1 MQFGR
6 RKYRT
11 NQSFLWRACK
21 EAIPTTSN
29 LIRRKCAVE
38 LACMTCGNLTED
50 SKHALLECP
59 FARQTWALADIPW
72 SVISQWRTNVED
84 WEQTV
89 MDNSHS
95 SPIEV
100 VASARSFLQDFHNC
114 TSRTNL
120 PGQSSATVWS
130 PPKEGLIKINFDA
143 AVGNESCEAG
153 LGVIARDHEGKCIAW
168 RTDTLEDASAIGPII
183 TDILR
188 LSSFFDTVS
197 YAHVKRSANS
207 AAHCL
212 AKAAFSIQAGDS
224 PSLFV

>member
-1 MQFGR
+1 
-6 RKYRT
+6 
-11 NQSFLWRACK
+11 
-21 EAIPTTSN
+21 
-29 LIRRKCAVE
+29 
-38 LACMTCGNLTED
+38 MTCGNLTED

-84 WEQTV
+84 WVFHARKGLEHDEFNFFAVLCWMLWQRRNKRV

-168 RTDTLEDASAIGPII
+168 RTDTLVGVMDPEHGEALAA
-183 TDILR
+183 R
-188 LSSFFDTVS
+188 LALDLGIEQGW
-197 YAHVKRSANS
+197 RN
-207 AAHCL
+207 CL
-212 AKAAFSIQAGDS
+212 IEGKFLIS
-224 PSLFV
+224 